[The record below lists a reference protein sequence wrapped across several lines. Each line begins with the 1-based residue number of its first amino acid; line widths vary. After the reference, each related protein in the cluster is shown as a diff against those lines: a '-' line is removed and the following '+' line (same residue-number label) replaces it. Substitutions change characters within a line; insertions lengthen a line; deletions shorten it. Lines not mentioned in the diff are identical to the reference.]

1 MNDANV
7 SLSTLSQDA
16 RYGMDRG
23 EQFACNSYH
32 NSQLSRSFIHA
43 RRLAQRKNI
52 RGNQGITETIHNAG
66 EILVNCRKCGAEL
79 VESAKFCHSCGAAV
93 HQIRKEEFSV
103 SADDLIEKV
112 KELIRE
118 GNVTRIVV
126 KDEKG
131 RTLFEMPVTVG
142 VVGVILAPW
151 LAALGVIAALA
162 TRCTLVVERA
172 E

>member
-1 MNDANV
+1 
-7 SLSTLSQDA
+7 L
-16 RYGMDRG
+16 
-23 EQFACNSYH
+23 
-32 NSQLSRSFIHA
+32 
-43 RRLAQRKNI
+43 RLRCSKGSE
-52 RGNQGITETIHNAG
+52 R
-66 EILVNCRKCGAEL
+66 
-79 VESAKFCHSCGAAV
+79 
-93 HQIRKEEFSV
+93 EFSV

-118 GNVTRIVV
+118 GNVTRIMV

-131 RTLFEMPVTVG
+131 KVLFEMPAMVG